1 MKTLDS
7 KSEPTTLTVCRDYR
21 SALSDKKF
29 DYIIVCDGSGYTD
42 HVGGFG
48 AIILSNKP
56 SGPVYEAT
64 YGCSMHMETGRAE
77 FTAILSG
84 LNALMDLNKWRE
96 NLSALK
102 LFRKQI
108 LIVSDRQDLVG
119 SINNIYSRKANGDL
133 WASFAWYEKFF
144 KIEAVH
150 VHRETVEMHK
160 AVDRI
165 ASELR
170 MQLKAFEIVQK
181 ECGHI

>member
-1 MKTLDS
+1 
-7 KSEPTTLTVCRDYR
+7 
-21 SALSDKKF
+21 
-29 DYIIVCDGSGYTD
+29 
-42 HVGGFG
+42 
-48 AIILSNKP
+48 
-56 SGPVYEAT
+56 
-64 YGCSMHMETGRAE
+64 MHMETGRAE